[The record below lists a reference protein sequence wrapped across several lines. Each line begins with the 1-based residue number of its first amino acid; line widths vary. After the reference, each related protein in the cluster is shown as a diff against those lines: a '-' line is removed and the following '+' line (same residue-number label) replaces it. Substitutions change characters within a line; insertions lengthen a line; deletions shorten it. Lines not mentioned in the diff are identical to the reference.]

1 MTRAR
6 LSDRAFHA
14 LGLIVLA
21 LALGGLAILVID
33 VTRDG
38 ASRLSWAFLAGYP
51 SRRAS
56 ASGLLP
62 ALAGSLWLVALTAIM
77 AIPVGVGAAIALEEY
92 GGRGRWARLAEIN
105 IANLAG
111 VPSIVYGLLGL
122 GVFVQALRWD
132 RSLLAGAGTLALLVL
147 PIVIITARE
156 ALRAVP
162 MSVRE
167 ASLALGATKW
177 ETVWHQVLPMS
188 LPGLLTGLILA
199 ISRAV
204 GETAPL
210 LVIGALTYVPFVPDG
225 PRSPFTALPIQ
236 IYTWVSRPREGFRA
250 NAAAAILV
258 LLATL
263 LLVNGVAILAR
274 DRATRRRSA

>member
-263 LLVNGVAILAR
+263 LLVNGMAILAR